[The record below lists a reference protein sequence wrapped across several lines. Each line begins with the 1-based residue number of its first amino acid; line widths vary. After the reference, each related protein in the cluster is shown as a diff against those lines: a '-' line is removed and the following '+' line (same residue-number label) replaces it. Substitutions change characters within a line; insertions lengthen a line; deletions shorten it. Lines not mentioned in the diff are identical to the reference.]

1 MTKNRRILT
10 TVGIA
15 LLLTVSAQAE
25 FEIEKRGGGPFIGY
39 VTRADNGA
47 FYLLDGFRA
56 LPVAQPDQDRLAPF
70 VDKAI
75 EFNAAPSEMSD
86 PFKSI
91 TNIKPSK
98 LKSSPKNP
106 ILGISLHRDTVP
118 FPSPI
123 HFDLKFIR
131 GPQRVYAPDTKYI
144 HAAIWESPTGVPRVV
159 RHFSIDRAWGAG
171 YDQTDMLKE
180 SPFTRSVN
188 VLLPPGEY
196 ALVLEGVDSDRS
208 NDHWSGGRILLAA
221 PALFKVTENTD
232 PNAVKTML
240 FSWLDRGPVSERVAV
255 ARSLVNLGEDT
266 VPQARILDDLE
277 TGVLDQDRCAAL
289 AFLSQDPTPEF
300 LKALRILIL
309 SERTDLGIEN
319 ILSCI
324 PTDNRPDRRP
334 AAITQ
339 LLISMLSESRLVDAA
354 HSSLSHVRVSDCI
367 AAWLAATTHGSA
379 FFKNTTVEERD
390 KQFSAIIE
398 DAKQRM
404 TE

>member
-1 MTKNRRILT
+1 MTKYRRILT
-10 TVGIA
+10 AVVIA
-15 LLLTVSAQAE
+15 LLLTFSAQAE
-25 FEIEKRGGGPFIGY
+25 FELEMRGGGPFIGY
-39 VTRADNGA
+39 VARADNGEL
-47 FYLLDGFRA
+47 YLLDGFRA
-56 LPVAQPDQDRLAPF
+56 LPVAQSDQDRLAPF

-75 EFNAAPSEMSD
+75 EFNAAPSEWGD

-98 LKSSPKNP
+98 IKSSHKNP
-106 ILGISLHRDTVP
+106 ILGISLHRDAVP

-131 GPQRVYAPDTKYI
+131 GPQRVYSPDTQYI
-144 HAAIWESPTGVPRVV
+144 HAAIWGSPTGVPRVV
-159 RHFSIDRAWGAG
+159 RRFSIDRAWGAG

-196 ALVLEGVDSDRS
+196 ALVLEGVVGDRS
-208 NDHWSGGRILLAA
+208 QDDWNGGRFLLAA
-221 PALFKVTENTD
+221 PALFEITTNSDT
-232 PNAVKTML
+232 NAVKTML
-240 FSWLDRGPVSERVAV
+240 YSWLERGPVSERVAV
-255 ARSLVNLGEDT
+255 ARSLANLGEDT
-266 VPQARILDDLE
+266 IPQARILDDLE
-277 TGVLDQDRCAAL
+277 TGVFDQDRCAAL
-289 AFLSQDPTPEF
+289 LFLSQDPTPEF

-309 SERTDLGIEN
+309 RERTDRGIEN
-319 ILSCI
+319 VLSCI
-324 PTDNRPDRRP
+324 PTDNRPSRRS

-367 AAWLAATTHGSA
+367 AAWLAATTHGSE

-390 KQFSAIIE
+390 RQFSAIIE
-398 DAKQRM
+398 DAKQKT